1 MSGFIKVTAKTTQA
15 EACATKSIRIFR
27 SSSRLLTLALT
38 VLVLISAFPARA
50 QQKQSADGA
59 SADPILRALQAE
71 LTRSKTHLKMD
82 NVGAP
87 FYIEYRVFDV
97 DQFEADAAFGALR
110 SQNRSRLRLLRAVV
124 RLGDYK
130 TDSYYGPG
138 QGVSDILPLDNDELA
153 IRHQIWMATDQAYK
167 RAGEALAAKQS
178 LLKQLNVEQPVDD
191 FAKAA
196 AVQSIGP
203 VAKLELD
210 PAKWTRMLESATS
223 VYKTDP
229 QIQTF
234 TASLSFIALSE
245 YFVNTEG
252 TITRQGSTH
261 YLMVIGA
268 SEQAA
273 DGMRLDRSPQ
283 YASSRIEEMPAP
295 DQFQADALKL
305 ADIMRKLREAPI
317 VDEEYRGPVLFSND
331 AAADMFSDLVL
342 PNVRGFKPAPG
353 RPARTT
359 GAYASS
365 LKARVLPDFISIV
378 DDPTLE
384 TFSGHSLGGT
394 YKVDDEGVPVAPVT
408 VVDKGLLVNFLIGR
422 QPIRDFLI
430 SNGHGRAGGNGTTGP
445 APGNLFIRVAKPST
459 HEELKKQMLDL
470 CRDRGLKYGYFV
482 DTLGPRLMP
491 RVLYRMWTD
500 DGREELV
507 RGAIFNELDTRA
519 LRSDLIAAG
528 NDPLV
533 SNRSGIP
540 FMTVVSPAVLFDE
553 LEVKRADN
561 TKEKLPDYPAPVLN
575 SVRN

>member
-1 MSGFIKVTAKTTQA
+1 MTGLIQRTTKTTPA
-15 EACATKSIRIFR
+15 EACDKRPIRAM
-27 SSSRLLTLALT
+27 RLSLRMLTVALT
-38 VLVLISAFPARA
+38 ALLVTSAFPACA
-50 QQKQSADGA
+50 QQKQAADGA

-71 LTRSKTHLKMD
+71 LTRSKTQLKME

-110 SQNRSRLRLLRAVV
+110 AQNRSRLRLLRAVV

-130 TDSYYGPG
+130 ADSYYGPG

-178 LLKQLNVEQPVDD
+178 LLKQMNIEQPVDD

-203 VAKLELD
+203 VARLELD
-210 PAKWTRMLESATS
+210 LAKWTRMLESATS

-234 TASLSFIALSE
+234 TASLNFLALSE

-252 TITRQGSTH
+252 TVTRQGSTH
-261 YLMVIGA
+261 YLMLLGA
-268 SEQAA
+268 SEQAG

-283 YASSRIEEMPAP
+283 YASSRIEEMPTP
-295 DQFQADALKL
+295 DQFQADALIL
-305 ADIMRKLREAPI
+305 ANVMRKLREAPI

-342 PNVRGFKPAPG
+342 PNVRGFKPALG

-378 DDPTLE
+378 DDPTVE
-384 TFSGHSLGGT
+384 TFAGHSLGGT

-408 VVDKGLLVNFLIGR
+408 VVDKGLLTNFLIGR
-422 QPIRDFLI
+422 QPIRDFPS
-430 SNGHGRAGGNGTTGP
+430 SNGHGRAGGNGTTAP
-445 APGNLFIRVAKPST
+445 SPGNLFIRAAKTST
-459 HEELKKQMLDL
+459 REELKKQLLDL

-482 DTLGPRLMP
+482 DTLGPRLLP
-491 RVLYRMWTD
+491 RVLYRVWTD
-500 DGREELV
+500 DGHEELV

-553 LEVKRADN
+553 LEVKRADIS
-561 TKEKLPDYPAPVLN
+561 KEKLPDYPVPVLS